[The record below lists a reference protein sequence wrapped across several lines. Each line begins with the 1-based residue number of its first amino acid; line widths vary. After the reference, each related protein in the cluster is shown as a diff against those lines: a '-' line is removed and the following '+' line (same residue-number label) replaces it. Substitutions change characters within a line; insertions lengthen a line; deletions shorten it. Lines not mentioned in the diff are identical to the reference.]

1 MAGLFFLGVNNGQGY
16 NVLKQMVSNQD
27 YVHDIL
33 LILCA
38 IYGLIFVRS
47 ILLLCSAVYSAC
59 NAAKI
64 IE

>member
-33 LILCA
+33 LNILCA
-38 IYGLIFVRS
+38 IYGLTF
-47 ILLLCSAVYSAC
+47 C
-59 NAAKI
+59 
-64 IE
+64 

>member
-38 IYGLIFVRS
+38 IYGLTF
-47 ILLLCSAVYSAC
+47 C
-59 NAAKI
+59 
-64 IE
+64 